1 MVKRGITGMRA
12 WDLGIIFLCVP
23 NLWFGGLKRFF
34 YENFSLQG
42 VMEKCVSCFL
52 VYSFYGSLFYF
63 LKKKDDEGF
72 KICMKPCTRRIQYT
86 LLKRMEGY
94 KMCQLIWFSRLLFRL
109 KLYWDIFTTW

>member
-63 LKKKDDEGF
+63 LKKK
-72 KICMKPCTRRIQYT
+72 RY
-86 LLKRMEGY
+86 Y
-94 KMCQLIWFSRLLFRL
+94 KMRGL
-109 KLYWDIFTTW
+109 KFVWNPALDESNMHYLKGWRGTKCVN